1 MFYRGQNTQLH
12 KQDLKIQYK
21 FNCRGLTYWFD
32 EKRKTAFCLIE
43 APNKKALVEMH
54 NQAHGQVPHRVIEVD
69 ANIVE
74 SFLGR
79 IEDPKKSQN
88 SELNIINDPAF
99 RTLMVIVI
107 KRLSIKDSANM
118 ESNLVIQNHANTI
131 VKSIN
136 TFSGTIVKQ
145 KLDYFLASF
154 DSVTNAV
161 LCAMNIQTMLNRT
174 VNDTLFSDVN
184 VNMGLSVGVPVTE
197 KHNIFEDT
205 IKTAER
211 LCNVVKGQIVIT
223 SEVKDL
229 YESENLNSSI
239 DKKIVHA
246 QSLTDERFLNVLMD
260 YVDREWRNTTLNIDR
275 FIKDLGYSKPKLYRS
290 MIPLTGK

>member
-1 MFYRGQNTQLH
+1 M
-12 KQDLKIQYK
+12 
-21 FNCRGLTYWFD
+21 
-32 EKRKTAFCLIE
+32 
-43 APNKKALVEMH
+43 
-54 NQAHGQVPHRVIEVD
+54 PHRVIEVD